1 MPGVDV
7 WRYMGFGVVMRAS
20 CGDAICC
27 GVPIALC
34 TPLAPFAMWAYPGD
48 GTRCWS
54 VWGGCG
60 EDLICWLR
68 PEGVRDGIWR
78 LVRLPGDRSSD
89 GDGMVGAACGVG
101 VPAGESDGDN
111 SELISMVYSVH
122 DLLPSFGTHCNP
134 AAVLNATRAPGVC
147 RCSLFL
153 WSRAAETTRHR
164 VPRNERHG
172 TTAGVWREKDRRRR
186 EAMGIASVMG
196 DDLVGVV
203 GEKAYTRSRRKGG

>member
-1 MPGVDV
+1 MLADPLLASDPSSFAVALSSLHLSCGSLIWGPSTTLCHYPKESGHVPARVSMPGVDV
-7 WRYMGFGVVMRAS
+7 WRYMGFGVAMRAS

-122 DLLPSFGTHCNP
+122 DLLFRL
-134 AAVLNATRAPGVC
+134 AR
-147 RCSLFL
+147 
-153 WSRAAETTRHR
+153 
-164 VPRNERHG
+164 
-172 TTAGVWREKDRRRR
+172 TA
-186 EAMGIASVMG
+186 IQQLS
-196 DDLVGVV
+196 
-203 GEKAYTRSRRKGG
+203 